1 MYNLKPSLKGTSHG
15 KYWNWCLMVIS
26 LSLTLCD
33 VLKAT
38 SLRGILRVQRE
49 TYTALLLFFI
59 HKTVFCPVF
68 FFLNCHFDTFF
79 LQMRS
84 LFSCHVEA
92 CIASAFATRAVVL
105 ESALQSWQ
113 ISEFVSGKAGE
124 RGSLSEPAVLF
135 TIIDRRKTRTVLELT
150 DCCFVI
156 LPGWGL
162 SICLHSAQHSKAPV
176 LRETFWH

>member
-1 MYNLKPSLKGTSHG
+1 MLNGNIIVTYPLWCSKSYIFKRHLKSTKRNLYCT
-15 KYWNWCLMVIS
+15 I
-26 LSLTLCD
+26 
-33 VLKAT
+33 
-38 SLRGILRVQRE
+38 
-49 TYTALLLFFI
+49 ALLYPQNCFLSR
-59 HKTVFCPVF
+59 F